1 MAYDYDVD
9 ILGALFTGGEEN
21 QEPYVSFISENG
33 ALTNEVSERRI
44 LSSIELLRSHMELIQ
59 TRDEANLLMYALARL
74 ITHTAGGSNPFSSA
88 SAKTEAIGNVK
99 NPQFP
104 AGANVAITFDGTTI
118 PATSASGGE
127 CAEVVAELNAFLDVP
142 GTPVPEMS
150 TVLVTVGDA
159 EGSLGSKFFT
169 LNSANDAT
177 NYYVWMEHGTRPEST
192 EITVSGDTDG
202 DLAGTRFT
210 INGTGDVGSP
220 EEYYVWYSH
229 DGIEEETE
237 VTVMSDTDGNRAGLY
252 FTLNSPTAAFYVWY
266 SHDGIGETTDITL
279 SADVNGSHEEEY
291 FLINSPTAEFHV
303 WYSHDGS
310 SEITSVGPN
319 ADISGSLAGTS
330 FHINTAGDGT
340 LNYVFFTHDGL
351 GESISLDFIGI
362 DGAALAIGAVPAA
375 FFDIDSTTTAYR
387 IWFADGTTT
396 MPAAGGRTLVASAF
410 TGADTDIVVAGK
422 LVTALVVTSG
432 DADFAGFVNGGTA
445 IVTGTLG
452 SVGNVTDP
460 VDGTTA
466 TGATIASTTQ
476 GAAVDESDPA
486 PGGGR
491 IGIEVAYAVNDGA
504 VTLGGLIQTALDSA
518 EGYAAE
524 GNDPVLVVNDSI
536 GVTTNS
542 VDVDTG
548 FAISTTQEGL
558 AVAETDPSPTANGLE
573 VMYVVNASADSLA
586 EGTVAVVDG
595 DAAFGADDSAP
606 GVVTID
612 NVAVGPTTD
621 AEGGTVGFG
630 VLVTQQGLDI
640 AETDPAPAGEG
651 IEIEY
656 AVDDNSDDLGLKTA
670 TGVGLNAA
678 FSAVD
683 NSEGEITV
691 TNTAIG
697 IATDATAGTS
707 EWGISVTQQGLDA
720 SETDPA
726 PAEGTGL
733 EVAYSVDAI
742 ASSIAEGTTAAI
754 DSAEGIGA
762 VEGGGA
768 LTITTTAEGGS
779 VVDAADVDTG
789 FAFDVTTQGL
799 DSPPD
804 PAPFGL
810 TGISV
815 SYTVGGDV
823 TQGAEPSVIAAAIAS
838 AVDANG
844 DFDVIAEGATVFADN
859 AADGPTTDLTDGD
872 TGFVFTV
879 TQQGADASDTIPV
892 EAFCT
897 LDGRLG
903 FRSEVD
909 FLSFSIANGTGG
921 IIGPAGIIPGPRLST
936 PARVANDGRNAATNY
951 VSKKKRNNPLDG

>member
-9 ILGALFTGGEEN
+9 ILGALFTGGEDGK
-21 QEPYVSFISENG
+21 EPYVSFISENG

-150 TVLVTVGDA
+150 TVLVNVGDA
-159 EGSLGSKFFT
+159 EGSLASKFFT

-177 NYYVWMEHGTRPEST
+177 NYYVWMEHGTRVEST

-210 INGTGDVGSP
+210 INGSGDVGSP

-229 DGIEEETE
+229 DGIAEETE
-237 VTVMSDTDGNRAGLY
+237 VTVMSDTDGNRAELY
-252 FTLNSPTAAFYVWY
+252 FTLNSPTTAFYVWY
-266 SHDGIGETTDITL
+266 SHNGAAEVTDITL
-279 SADVNGSHEEEY
+279 SADVNGSHAEEY
-291 FLINSPTAEFHV
+291 FLINSPTTPFYV

-310 SEITSVGPN
+310 AETTSIAPN
-319 ADISGSLAGTS
+319 PDISGSLAGTS
-330 FHINTAGDGT
+330 FNISTAGDGT

-351 GESISLDFIGI
+351 GESMSLDFTGI
-362 DGAALAIGAVPAA
+362 TGATLPTGAVAAA
-375 FFDIDSTTTAYR
+375 FFDIDSTTALYR
-387 IWFADGTTT
+387 LWFDDTTT
-396 MPAAGGRTLVASAF
+396 MVPAAGGRVLTAVSF
-410 TGADTDIVVAGK
+410 TGADADTVIA
-422 LVTALVVTSG
+422 TAVIGALSG
-432 DADFAGFVNGGTA
+432 ADGDFVGFAGTPV
-445 IVTGTLG
+445 ITGTLVG
-452 SVGNVTDP
+452 VGNVTDP
-460 VDGTTA
+460 VDGGVA

-476 GAAVDESDPA
+476 GVALDESDPA
-486 PGGGR
+486 PGGR
-491 IGIEVAYAVNDGA
+491 TGIEVAYVVNSAAG
-504 VTLGGLIQTALDSA
+504 TIGGLIQTAIDAA

-524 GNDPVLVVNDSI
+524 GTDPVVVVNDSI
-536 GVTTNS
+536 GVTTDA
-542 VDVDTG
+542 VDTDTG
-548 FAISTTQEGL
+548 FAVSVTQQGL
-558 AVAETDPSPTANGLE
+558 AVAEADPAPGGTGLE
-573 VMYVVNASADSLA
+573 VMYSVNASADSLG

-595 DAAFGADDSAP
+595 DAAFGADDLAP
-606 GVVTID
+606 GVVTVTNAAAGI
-612 NVAVGPTTD
+612 ATD

-630 VLVTQQGLDI
+630 VAITQQGLVA
-640 AETDPAPAGEG
+640 AETDPAPGGTG
-651 IEIEY
+651 IEIAY
-656 AVDDNSDDLGLKTA
+656 VVDDNSDDLGLKTA
-670 TGVGLNAA
+670 EGVGLNAA

-691 TNTAIG
+691 TNAAIG
-697 IATDATAGTS
+697 IATDATVGTS
-707 EWGISVTQQGLDA
+707 EWGISVTQQGLDP

-733 EVAYSVDAI
+733 EVAYSVDAS
-742 ASSIAEGTTAAI
+742 ANNIAEGTAAAI

-762 VEGGGA
+762 SNPGGA
-768 LTITTTAEGGS
+768 LVSATTAEGGS

-789 FAFDVTTQGL
+789 FVVDVVTQGL
-799 DSPPD
+799 DTPPD

-810 TGISV
+810 TGIPV
-815 SYTVGGDV
+815 AYDVGGDV
-823 TQGAEPSVIAAAIAS
+823 TQGAEPSVIATDIAAAI
-838 AVDANG
+838 DANG
-844 DFDVIAEGATVFADN
+844 DFDVIAEGATVFVDN

-897 LDGRLG
+897 IDGRLG

-936 PARVANDGRNAATNY
+936 PASVANKGRNAATNF